1 MTNFT
6 SLRAFF
12 FSENVQL
19 NQSHC
24 YTATLFGNLKLEIGH
39 TDKNGAEILKW
50 TALLQ
55 YYTTYIAVK
64 TAKANEKQGS
74 HSHIFYTTGY
84 RIET

>member
-12 FSENVQL
+12 FLENVQL

-24 YTATLFGNLKLEIGH
+24 YTARLFGNLKSEIGH
-39 TDKNGAEILKW
+39 RDKNGAEILKW

-55 YYTTYIAVK
+55 YYTTYVAVK

-84 RIET
+84 CIET